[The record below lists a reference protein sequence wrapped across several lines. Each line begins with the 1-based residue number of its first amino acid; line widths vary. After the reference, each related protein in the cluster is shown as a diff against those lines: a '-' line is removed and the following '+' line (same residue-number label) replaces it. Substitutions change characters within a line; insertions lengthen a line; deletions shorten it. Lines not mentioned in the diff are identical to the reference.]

1 MKFIALGP
9 LFSTQSALGDV
20 AEIIR
25 AVIIIRLGYFALTSA
40 FGPSRTSRDVRIEF
54 RKAFRSGHHQPLLSP
69 LDLRPTWRIVAR
81 QSLQTCSDL
90 TSTR

>member
-20 AEIIR
+20 AEVIR

-40 FGPSRTSRDVRIEF
+40 FGPSRTSRDVQIHPAKSSEADITNR
-54 RKAFRSGHHQPLLSP
+54 
-69 LDLRPTWRIVAR
+69 
-81 QSLQTCSDL
+81 C
-90 TSTR
+90 